1 MFGMFTTGFSEWTWQ
16 NILIRIIVS
25 LIIGIVIGI
34 DRGVKRRGGGARTT
48 ITVCLG
54 ATMVMLLEQ
63 YLEEL
68 YPERLDISRIAAQV
82 ISGVGFLGAGSI
94 LVSGHQIK
102 GLTSAASIWTCACI
116 GLAVGIGF
124 VDGAVFLTVM
134 WLAGVHMV
142 PYIEDKVYKHSRYM
156 TLYVEVEDGK
166 AITNVSRQLKDSHCF
181 IDSFYVD
188 KPKAKGQHFQIVVT
202 LRIQAKRNRD
212 EFLQDLQRLKGVMS
226 VDEI

>member
-1 MFGMFTTGFSEWTWQ
+1 MFTTGFSEWTWQ

>member
-1 MFGMFTTGFSEWTWQ
+1 MFTTIFSDWTWQ
-16 NILIRIIVS
+16 IILIRIIIS

-124 VDGAVFLTVM
+124 VDGAIFLTVM

-142 PYIEDKVYKHSRYM
+142 PYIEDRVYKHSRYM

-166 AITNVSRQLKDSHCF
+166 AITNVSRLLKERNCF

-202 LRIQAKRNRD
+202 LRIQKKRNRE
-212 EFLQDLQRLKGVMS
+212 EFLCALQNLKGILS

>member
-1 MFGMFTTGFSEWTWQ
+1 MFTTGFSEWTWQ

-142 PYIEDKVYKHSRYM
+142 PYIEEKVYKHSRYM

-166 AITNVSRQLKDSHCF
+166 AITNVSRQLKDSNCF

-202 LRIQAKRNRD
+202 LQIQTKRNRD
-212 EFLQDLQRLKGVMS
+212 EFLHTLQRLKGVVS

>member
-1 MFGMFTTGFSEWTWQ
+1 MFTTRFSDWTWQ
-16 NILIRIIVS
+16 NLFIRIIAS
-25 LIIGIVIGI
+25 LVIGIVIGI
-34 DRGVKRRGGGARTT
+34 DRGAKRRGGGARTT
-48 ITVCLG
+48 ITVCFG

-68 YPERLDISRIAAQV
+68 YPGRLDISRIAAQV

-134 WLAGVHMV
+134 WLAGVHLV

-166 AITNVSRQLKDSHCF
+166 AITNVSRQLKDSKCLV
-181 IDSFYVD
+181 DSFYVD

-202 LRIQAKRNRD
+202 LRIQRKKNRE
-212 EFLQDLQRLKGVMS
+212 EFLHTLQRLKGVVS

>member
-1 MFGMFTTGFSEWTWQ
+1 MFTTRFSEWTLQ
-16 NILIRIIVS
+16 NIFVRMIVS
-25 LIIGIVIGI
+25 LVIGIVIGI
-34 DRGVKRRGGGARTT
+34 DRGAKRRGGGARTT

-124 VDGAVFLTVM
+124 VDGAVFLTAI
-134 WLAGVHMV
+134 WLVGVHMV
-142 PYIEDKVYKHSRYM
+142 PYIEEKIYKYSRYM

-166 AITNVSRQLKDSHCF
+166 AITNVSRLFKENNCYM
-181 IDSFYVD
+181 DSFYVD

-202 LRIQAKRNRD
+202 LRMQRKMNRE
-212 EFLQDLQRLKGVMS
+212 EFLRSLQRLKGVMS

>member
-1 MFGMFTTGFSEWTWQ
+1 MFTLLFSDWTWS
-16 NILIRIIVS
+16 NILIRMIVS
-25 LIIGIVIGI
+25 LLIGMIIGI
-34 DRGVKRRGGGARTT
+34 DRGAKRRGGGARTT

-63 YLEEL
+63 YLEAL

-124 VDGAVFLTVM
+124 IDGAVILTGL
-134 WLAGVHMV
+134 WLAGVHFV
-142 PYIEDKVYKHSRYM
+142 PYIESRVYRHSRYM
-156 TLYVEVEDGK
+156 TLYIEAATGRE
-166 AITNVSRQLKDSHCF
+166 ITLISRKLKDDHCF
-181 IDSFYVD
+181 IDTFVVD
-188 KPKAKGQHFQIVVT
+188 KPKAKGQYFQIVT
-202 LRIQAKRNRD
+202 TFKIPKGIHRD
-212 EFLQDLQRLKGVMS
+212 AYLNVLQELNGVGTIN
-226 VDEI
+226 EL

>member
-1 MFGMFTTGFSEWTWQ
+1 MFTTGFSEWTWQ

-25 LIIGIVIGI
+25 LVIGIVIGI

-166 AITNVSRQLKDSHCF
+166 AISNVSRQLKDNNCF

-202 LRIQAKRNRD
+202 LRIQKKRNRD
-212 EFLQDLQRLKGVMS
+212 EFLHALQRLKGVMS